1 MSETTG
7 GTNVFLQIKRI
18 LCDMR
23 ETKDF
28 EAPKK
33 MKTIKKRNLR
43 KRKRAEDFVNQKRKS
58 LFNRN
63 VEGRKTL

>member
-1 MSETTG
+1 MSETKG

-18 LCDMR
+18 LCNMR
-23 ETKDF
+23 EAKDL

-43 KRKRAEDFVNQKRKS
+43 KRKREEDFVNQKRKS
-58 LFNRN
+58 LFNKN